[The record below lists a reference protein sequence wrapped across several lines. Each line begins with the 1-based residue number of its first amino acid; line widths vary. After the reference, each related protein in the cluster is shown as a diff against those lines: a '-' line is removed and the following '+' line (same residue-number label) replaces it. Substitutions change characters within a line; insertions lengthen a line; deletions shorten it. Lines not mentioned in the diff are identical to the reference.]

1 MKNWKSIQCT
11 DSVIDVLN
19 LRVLCAIKL
28 LWVVRK
34 ENNQTNCS
42 HVNACSSHVKV
53 QFQRTFNV
61 INRVLRSTVTYILTH
76 LLTHFME
83 QSPC

>member
-19 LRVLCAIKL
+19 LRVLCAIKV

-34 ENNQTNCS
+34 ENNQTNSCS
-42 HVNACSSHVKV
+42 HVNASSSHVNV

-61 INRVLRSTVTYILTH
+61 INRVLRSAVVLTY
-76 LLTHFME
+76 LLTLT
-83 QSPC
+83 S